1 MTTTHATDADTEVL
15 DQNQQDGADQAS
27 ELEARKARGDFIA
40 PPASNTPVEQQDA
53 AGEGGDDLGEET
65 GRGSPTIPLARFN
78 EVNERRKEYQR
89 QLEGTQRELAQLRG
103 QQGGGQV
110 APAQA
115 AVDTSIDVD
124 ELEKGYME
132 ALLDGDTQTAFALRR
147 QINQHNEANAFQRY
161 AEYEASRQS
170 EVVTQQQITQTLA
183 EHPWLDTDEGAVAL
197 DLILASTESKM
208 ANGMAK
214 HLALAEA
221 VNTIAPRFAPAN
233 TPSRDLRGTQ
243 NHSDT
248 RLANATRRNAAD
260 AMLQPTAVQAGI
272 GNRAQAAKL
281 DIDNLTDEEYAAL
294 PPAERKK
301 LRGD

>member
-15 DQNQQDGADQAS
+15 DQNQQDDADQAN

-40 PPASNTPVEQQDA
+40 PPAGTTPAEPQDV
-53 AGEGGDDLGEET
+53 AGEAGDELGDDT
-65 GRGSPTIPLARFN
+65 GRGTQTIPRARFN
-78 EVNERRKEYQR
+78 EVNEQRKEYLR
-89 QLEGTQRELAQLRG
+89 QLEDTQRELARLRG
-103 QQGGGQV
+103 QPGGGDA
-110 APAQA
+110 APARA
-115 AVDTSIDVD
+115 AAEAPIDVD

-132 ALLDGDTQTAFALRR
+132 ALLDGDTKTAFALRR

-183 EHPWLDTDEGAVAL
+183 DHPWLDTDEGAVAL
-197 DLILASTESKM
+197 DLILASTQAKM
-208 ANGMAK
+208 QAGMPK
-214 HLALAEA
+214 HQALADA

-233 TPSRDLRGTQ
+233 TPSRDLPSAQR
-243 NHSDT
+243 HSDT
-248 RLANATRRNAAD
+248 RLANAMKRNAAD